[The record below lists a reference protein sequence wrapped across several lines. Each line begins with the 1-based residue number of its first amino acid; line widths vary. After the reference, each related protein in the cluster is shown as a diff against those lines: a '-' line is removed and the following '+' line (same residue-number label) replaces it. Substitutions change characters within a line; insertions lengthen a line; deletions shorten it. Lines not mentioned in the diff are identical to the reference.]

1 MVFLLHIV
9 IGSALALSKIKN
21 CVVNQ
26 TTLHSPAWLLK
37 RHSFDTSL
45 HHVAKSSV
53 FSIVNYSHMEQAP
66 RKIFHGWIFPHHTEN
81 TETDQSGFR
90 WHLTWLV
97 LSFLHRILRASER
110 HETLTW
116 VTRSTDVCMCHAMS
130 LMSYDVS
137 DLERFLFSQDVILC
151 FLSLIQIFIFL
162 FSFLTYEI
170 LL

>member
-66 RKIFHGWIFPHHTEN
+66 RKIFHGWNFPHHTEN
-81 TETDQSGFR
+81 TETDQSGLW

-97 LSFLHRILRASER
+97 LSLLQRILRASKR
-110 HETLTW
+110 NDTLTW
-116 VTRSTDVCMCHAMS
+116 VTWSTDVCMCHAIS
-130 LMSYDVS
+130 FMSYDVS
-137 DLERFLFSQDVILC
+137 DLERFLFSQEVILW
-151 FLSLIQIFIFL
+151 FLSQIQIFIF
-162 FSFLTYEI
+162 SI
-170 LL
+170 

>member
-45 HHVAKSSV
+45 HHVTKSSV
-53 FSIVNYSHMEQAP
+53 FSIVNYSLMEQAP

-97 LSFLHRILRASER
+97 LSFLHRILRASKR

-137 DLERFLFSQDVILC
+137 DLERFLFSQEVILC

>member
-45 HHVAKSSV
+45 HHVTKSSV
-53 FSIVNYSHMEQAP
+53 FSVVNYSHMEQSP

-81 TETDQSGFR
+81 TETDQSGLW

-97 LSFLHRILRASER
+97 LSFLQRILRASKR

-116 VTRSTDVCMCHAMS
+116 VTRSTDVYMS
-130 LMSYDVS
+130 CY
-137 DLERFLFSQDVILC
+137 VINVLWC
-151 FLSLIQIFIFL
+151 KWLGKVFIFTGSNPVFFISNTNFHL
-162 FSFLTYEI
+162 FI
-170 LL
+170 

>member
-45 HHVAKSSV
+45 HHVTKSSV
-53 FSIVNYSHMEQAP
+53 FSVVNYSHMEQSP

-81 TETDQSGFR
+81 TETDQSGLW

-97 LSFLHRILRASER
+97 LSFLHRILRASKR

-116 VTRSTDVCMCHAMS
+116 VTRSTDVYMS
-130 LMSYDVS
+130 CY
-137 DLERFLFSQDVILC
+137 VINVLWC
-151 FLSLIQIFIFL
+151 KWLGKVFIFTGSNPVFFISNTNFHL
-162 FSFLTYEI
+162 FI
-170 LL
+170 

>member
-9 IGSALALSKIKN
+9 KGSALALSKIKN

-26 TTLHSPAWLLK
+26 TTLHSTAWLLE
-37 RHSFDTSL
+37 RH
-45 HHVAKSSV
+45 SSV

-81 TETDQSGFR
+81 TEADQSGFQ

-97 LSFLHRILRASER
+97 LSFLHRILRASKR

-137 DLERFLFSQDVILC
+137 DLERFLFSQEVILC

>member
-45 HHVAKSSV
+45 HHMKKSSV
-53 FSIVNYSHMEQAP
+53 SSIVNYSHMEQAP

-81 TETDQSGFR
+81 TETDQSGLW

-97 LSFLHRILRASER
+97 LSFLQRILTASKS
-110 HETLTW
+110 HET
-116 VTRSTDVCMCHAMS
+116 VTQSTDVCMCHAMS
-130 LMSYDVS
+130 FKSYDVS
-137 DLERFLFSQDVILC
+137 DLEKFLFSQEVMLC
-151 FLSLIQIFIFL
+151 FLSQIQIFIF
-162 FSFLTYEI
+162 SI
-170 LL
+170 

>member
-26 TTLHSPAWLLK
+26 TTLHSTAWLLK
-37 RHSFDTSL
+37 RH
-45 HHVAKSSV
+45 SSV

-81 TETDQSGFR
+81 TETDQSGLW

-97 LSFLHRILRASER
+97 LSFLQRILTASKS
-110 HETLTW
+110 HET
-116 VTRSTDVCMCHAMS
+116 VTQSTDVCMCHAMS
-130 LMSYDVS
+130 FKSYDVS
-137 DLERFLFSQDVILC
+137 DLEKFLFSQEVMLC
-151 FLSLIQIFIFL
+151 FLSQIQIFIF
-162 FSFLTYEI
+162 SI
-170 LL
+170 

>member
-1 MVFLLHIV
+1 MMVFLLHIV

-26 TTLHSPAWLLK
+26 TTLHSTAWLLK
-37 RHSFDTSL
+37 RH
-45 HHVAKSSV
+45 SSV

-81 TETDQSGFR
+81 TETDQSGFQ

-97 LSFLHRILRASER
+97 LSFLHRILRASKR

-116 VTRSTDVCMCHAMS
+116 VTQSTDVCMCHAMS
-130 LMSYDVS
+130 FMSYDVS
-137 DLERFLFSQDVILC
+137 DLERFLFSQEVILC
-151 FLSLIQIFIFL
+151 FLSQIQIFIFL
-162 FSFLTYEI
+162 I
-170 LL
+170 